1 MYFVTSLRSYVII
14 VSFSVLVRENDHN
27 VVRAWK
33 KLETEV
39 ISLKKPNIVI
49 LGAGYGGM
57 ITATRLSKLLGHNE
71 ANITLV
77 NKHDYHYQ
85 TTWLHEPAAGTLS
98 PERTRMPI
106 ASVLDLNKI
115 KFVQD
120 IVVEIKAADKKVVL
134 ENGELEYDYLVV
146 GLGSEAETFGVPGVH
161 EYAFSKWTVNGARE
175 VKEHIEYMFAKY
187 NNTAEKKDE
196 LLTFVVAG
204 AGFTGIEFIG
214 ELSERVPELCEHY
227 DIPREKVKLYVIEA
241 APTALPGFDP
251 ELVEYAMN
259 LLESRG
265 VEFKINCPIKEVTE
279 TGVSLANGDEIKAE
293 TVVWATGVRGSSIIE
308 KSGFEAMRGR
318 IKVEPDLRA
327 PGYEDVFVIGDCA
340 LLINEEINRP
350 YPPTAQIAMQM
361 AEVCAH
367 NIKALIKND
376 PLKTFKPDIKGTVAS
391 LGGKEAIG
399 VVGTRKLFGS
409 SANFMKKMID
419 NRYLFLLGGPG
430 LVLKKGKS
438 PF

>member
-1 MYFVTSLRSYVII
+1 M
-14 VSFSVLVRENDHN
+14 
-27 VVRAWK
+27 
-33 KLETEV
+33 EV
-39 ISLKKPNIVI
+39 IGLNKPHIVI
-49 LGAGYGGM
+49 LGAGFGGM
-57 ITATRLSKLLGHNE
+57 ITATRLTKQLGSND

-106 ASVLDLNKI
+106 KSVLNMNRI
-115 KFVQD
+115 NFVQD
-120 IVVEIKAADKKVVL
+120 VVVEVKREEKKVVL
-134 ENGELEYDYLVV
+134 ENGEIDFDYLVV
-146 GLGSEAETFGVPGVH
+146 AVGSEAETFGVPGVFEH
-161 EYAFSKWTVNGARE
+161 GFSKWTVNGARE
-175 VKEHIEYMFAKY
+175 IKEHIEYSFAKY
-187 NNTAEKKDE
+187 NNTDEKQDE
-196 LLTFVVAG
+196 LVTFIVAG
-204 AGFTGIEFIG
+204 AGFTGMEFIG
-214 ELSERVPELCEHY
+214 ELSERVPELCAHY
-227 DIPREKVKLYVIEA
+227 DVPREKVKMYVIEA

-279 TGVSLANGDEIKAE
+279 TGVSLADGSEIKAE
-293 TVVWATGVRGSSIIE
+293 TVVWATGVRGNAIIE

-318 IKVEPDLRA
+318 IKVDPDLRA
-327 PGYEDVFVIGDCA
+327 PGHEDIFIIGDCA

-361 AEVCAH
+361 AETCAH
-367 NIKALIKND
+367 NIKALMHNS
-376 PLKTFKPDIKGTVAS
+376 PLESFKPDIKGTVAS

-399 VVGTRKLFGS
+399 VVGNKKLFGT

-419 NRYLFLLGGPG
+419 NRYLFLLGGTG
-430 LVLKKGKS
+430 LMLKRGKS